1 MLTMTLVI
9 REEKRGIN
17 TQKTL
22 DNFQEW
28 LRDLAREEYYL
39 AFNKIGFDRKDF
51 LLHQY
56 TLSVID
62 KIMLQYWHFSKT
74 KESASSAVS

>member
-1 MLTMTLVI
+1 MTLVI
-9 REEKRGIN
+9 REEKRRVSN
-17 TQKTL
+17 KKTL

-39 AFNKIGFDRKDF
+39 AFNKLGFDRKDY

-62 KIMLQYWHFSKT
+62 KIMLQYWHFNKT
-74 KESASSAVS
+74 KENDLSAVS